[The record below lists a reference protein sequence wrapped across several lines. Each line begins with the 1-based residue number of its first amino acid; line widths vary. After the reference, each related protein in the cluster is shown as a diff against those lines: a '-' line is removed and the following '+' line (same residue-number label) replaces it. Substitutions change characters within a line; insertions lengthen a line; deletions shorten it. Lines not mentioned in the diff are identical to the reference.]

1 MMRELAIVVLIAAI
15 GVGPGTVVIPS
26 SSTELAAQTKK
37 AKRDERSFFQRLFGM
52 PSRSKPRQSRAE
64 EDRPPIQKQ
73 KPRKKKKQRASEPPL
88 PVVEVEEKDP
98 NARKVLVVGD
108 FIAGGLAWGLEQ
120 AFADEPRLIVIDKS
134 NPNTGLIRADS
145 YDWNANLPAILNETQ
160 PDLIAVVFGANDR
173 QQLRDGKTRSAVRSP
188 TWETAYTARI
198 DGIVDTLKLYG
209 RPFFWV
215 GAPPMRATSASSD
228 MAYFNGLFKPR
239 VLEARGYFVDIW
251 NGFANEDGNY
261 VTSGPD
267 VEGQVR
273 QLRTG
278 DGINFTRAGRMKL
291 AFYVELEIRR
301 KTGFGR
307 EGVNLRA
314 NVTQGNQIEI
324 APDGSKLL
332 VGPVISLNDPLPG
345 SGGEL
350 AGGKPPTPPA
360 NDSAQFKVV
369 VRGEALSPVAGRV
382 DDFSWPPTAA
392 SGLLPS
398 AAPAPVAAHVVPMP
412 VARPEGVA
420 N

>member
-1 MMRELAIVVLIAAI
+1 MVRRLIIAVLVAVI
-15 GVGPGTVVIPS
+15 GLGPGTVVVHFGS
-26 SSTELAAQTKK
+26 SEVVAQTKRVK
-37 AKRDERSFFQRLFGM
+37 QKERGFFQRLFG
-52 PSRSKPRQSRAE
+52 PRTDDRSLFGGVKT
-64 EDRPPIQKQ
+64 
-73 KPRKKKKQRASEPPL
+73 RKSKKQRASEPPL
-88 PVVEVEEKDP
+88 VTVEALPKDP

-134 NPNTGLIRADS
+134 DPNTGLIRADS

-160 PDLIAVVFGANDR
+160 PDLIAVVLGANDR
-173 QQLRDGKTRSAVRSP
+173 QQLRDGKTRSAIRSP
-188 TWETAYTARI
+188 TWEAAYTTRI

-239 VLEARGYFVDIW
+239 VQEARGHFVDIW

-261 VTSGPD
+261 ITSGPD

-291 AFYVELEIRR
+291 AFYVEREIRR
-301 KTGFGR
+301 QTGFGS
-307 EGVNLRA
+307 GGIDLLA
-314 NVTQGNQIEI
+314 TVTQGNQIEI

-332 VGPVISLNDPLPG
+332 VGPIISLNDPLPG
-345 SGGEL
+345 SSGDL
-350 AGGKPPTPPA
+350 AGGEPP
-360 NDSAQFKVV
+360 SAPTAESLQFKVI
-369 VRGEALSPVAGRV
+369 VRGEALPQVPGRA
-382 DDFSWPPTAA
+382 DDFSWPPKHIEA
-392 SGLLPS
+392 LLPTVV
-398 AAPAPVAAHVVPMP
+398 PDPVASVIPVPE
-412 VARPEGVA
+412 ARPEGVA

>member
-1 MMRELAIVVLIAAI
+1 MVRRLIVAFLVAVI
-15 GVGPGTVVIPS
+15 GLGPGTVVVHFGS
-26 SSTELAAQTKK
+26 SEVVAQTKRVK
-37 AKRDERSFFQRLFGM
+37 QKERGFFQRLFG
-52 PSRSKPRQSRAE
+52 PRTDDRSLFGGVKT
-64 EDRPPIQKQ
+64 
-73 KPRKKKKQRASEPPL
+73 RKSKKQRASEPPL
-88 PVVEVEEKDP
+88 VTVEALPKDP

-134 NPNTGLIRADS
+134 DPNTGLIRADS

-160 PDLIAVVFGANDR
+160 PDLIAVVLGANDR
-173 QQLRDGKTRSAVRSP
+173 QQLRDGKTRSAIRSP
-188 TWETAYTARI
+188 TWEAAYTTRI

-239 VLEARGYFVDIW
+239 VQEARGHFVDIW

-261 VTSGPD
+261 ITSGPD

-291 AFYVELEIRR
+291 AFYVEREIRR
-301 KTGFGR
+301 QTGFGS
-307 EGVNLRA
+307 GGIDLLA
-314 NVTQGNQIEI
+314 TVTQGNQIEI

-332 VGPVISLNDPLPG
+332 VGPIISLNDPLPG
-345 SGGEL
+345 SSGDL
-350 AGGKPPTPPA
+350 AGGEPP
-360 NDSAQFKVV
+360 SAPTAESLQFKVI
-369 VRGEALSPVAGRV
+369 VRGEALPQVPGRA
-382 DDFSWPPTAA
+382 DDFSWPPKHIEA
-392 SGLLPS
+392 LLPTVV
-398 AAPAPVAAHVVPMP
+398 PDPVASVIPVPE
-412 VARPEGVA
+412 ARPEGVA

>member
-1 MMRELAIVVLIAAI
+1 MVRRLIIAVLVAVI
-15 GVGPGTVVIPS
+15 GLGPGTVVVHFGS
-26 SSTELAAQTKK
+26 SEVVAQTKRVK
-37 AKRDERSFFQRLFGM
+37 QKERGFFQRLFG
-52 PSRSKPRQSRAE
+52 PRTDDRSLFGGVKT
-64 EDRPPIQKQ
+64 
-73 KPRKKKKQRASEPPL
+73 RKSKKQRASEPPL
-88 PVVEVEEKDP
+88 VTVEALPKDP

-134 NPNTGLIRADS
+134 DPNTGLIRADS

-160 PDLIAVVFGANDR
+160 PDLIAVVLGANDR
-173 QQLRDGKTRSAVRSP
+173 QQLRDGKTRSAIRSP
-188 TWETAYTARI
+188 TWEAAYTTRI

-239 VLEARGYFVDIW
+239 VQEARGHFVDIW

-261 VTSGPD
+261 ITSGPD

-291 AFYVELEIRR
+291 AFYVEREIRR
-301 KTGFGR
+301 QTGFGS
-307 EGVNLRA
+307 GGIDLLA
-314 NVTQGNQIEI
+314 TVTQGNQIEI

-332 VGPVISLNDPLPG
+332 VGPIISLNDPLPG
-345 SGGEL
+345 SSGDL
-350 AGGKPPTPPA
+350 AGGEPSNAPTA
-360 NDSAQFKVV
+360 ESLQFKVI
-369 VRGEALSPVAGRV
+369 VRGEALPQVPGRA
-382 DDFSWPPTAA
+382 DDFSWPPKHIEA
-392 SGLLPS
+392 LLPTVV
-398 AAPAPVAAHVVPMP
+398 PDPVASVIPVPE
-412 VARPEGVA
+412 ARPEGVA

>member
-1 MMRELAIVVLIAAI
+1 MVRRLIVAFLVAVI
-15 GVGPGTVVIPS
+15 GLGPGTVVVHFGS
-26 SSTELAAQTKK
+26 SEVVAQTKRVK
-37 AKRDERSFFQRLFGM
+37 QKERGFFQRLFG
-52 PSRSKPRQSRAE
+52 PRTDDRSLFGGVKT
-64 EDRPPIQKQ
+64 
-73 KPRKKKKQRASEPPL
+73 RKSKKQRASEPPL
-88 PVVEVEEKDP
+88 VTVEALPKDP

-134 NPNTGLIRADS
+134 DPNTGLIRADS

-160 PDLIAVVFGANDR
+160 PDLIAVVLGANDR
-173 QQLRDGKTRSAVRSP
+173 QQLRDGKTRSAIRSP
-188 TWETAYTARI
+188 TWEAAYTTRI

-239 VLEARGYFVDIW
+239 VQEARGHFVDIW

-261 VTSGPD
+261 ITSGPD

-291 AFYVELEIRR
+291 AFYVEREIRR
-301 KTGFGR
+301 QTGFGS
-307 EGVNLRA
+307 GGIDLLA
-314 NVTQGNQIEI
+314 TVTQGNQIEI

-332 VGPVISLNDPLPG
+332 VGPIISLNDPLPG
-345 SGGEL
+345 SSGDL
-350 AGGKPPTPPA
+350 AGGEPSSAPTA
-360 NDSAQFKVV
+360 ESLQFKVI
-369 VRGEALSPVAGRV
+369 VRGEALPQVPGRA
-382 DDFSWPPTAA
+382 DDFSWPPKHIEA
-392 SGLLPS
+392 LLPTVV
-398 AAPAPVAAHVVPMP
+398 PDPVASVIPVPE
-412 VARPEGVA
+412 ARPEGVA